1 MKTLILIAIAFV
13 VSCPLGFVDTHAQ
26 SAEDSQPK
34 SRLVGVVLDRND
46 AIVIGATVRV
56 TSGTFKGRVKSDG
69 DGRFEME
76 LPAGCYELTA
86 EQPGFRKF
94 RLNPFQVR
102 AGTRELI
109 NIHLE
114 VAPPELPLRV
124 RSQSNAP
131 KARSEVSQGQ
141 VPSGAKHAA
150 PGD

>member
-1 MKTLILIAIAFV
+1 MKTLILIAIAFIIGINCV
-13 VSCPLGFVDTHAQ
+13 AGHVQTRAQSSGNMPAQ
-26 SAEDSQPK
+26 SAEESQPK

-46 AIVIGATVRV
+46 AVVIGVTVRV
-56 TSGTFKGRVKSDG
+56 TSGTFKRRVRSDG

-114 VAPPELPLRV
+114 IAPPELPLKV
-124 RSQSNAP
+124 RQ
-131 KARSEVSQGQ
+131 Q
-141 VPSGAKHAA
+141 
-150 PGD
+150 